1 MKTKPEY
8 FDPDKYPCWLTG
20 YGSGRFGV
28 KSEEKTEGK
37 ARAYLNR
44 EKDIDKVKI
53 RKHPR

>member
-1 MKTKPEY
+1 MKIKIEY

-28 KSEEKTEGK
+28 KAEVRPARKTKE
-37 ARAYLNR
+37 YLTR

>member
-1 MKTKPEY
+1 MKVKIEY